1 MNEIVLKEKFD
12 VEMMQKIIYCNKIDK
27 NDQIHLIKN

>member
-12 VEMMQKIIYCNKIDK
+12 VEMMKKLIYSNKIDK
-27 NDQIHLIKN
+27 KIKFI

>member
-12 VEMMQKIIYCNKIDK
+12 VEMMKKLIYRNKIDK
-27 NDQIHLIKN
+27 KIKFI